1 MTLTDTG
8 RARALTTGHQPRS
21 RTKVRTESS
30 ATALRTNSR
39 FCCCLRCCAAKDRLV
54 ARLRPS
60 KALAQID
67 SVSIT
72 EAVRTMAEKRF
83 DATLLVDSEGG
94 LSGILTDKGA
104 CVPRA
109 MAFCLV

>member
-1 MTLTDTG
+1 
-8 RARALTTGHQPRS
+8 
-21 RTKVRTESS
+21 
-30 ATALRTNSR
+30 
-39 FCCCLRCCAAKDRLV
+39 LV

-67 SVSIT
+67 TVSVT

-104 CVPRA
+104 SIFASILLPQITPTVCTS
-109 MAFCLV
+109 